1 MALVA
6 FIFKILLFYVIF
18 LFMRGLFRTYR
29 VLSAARNSVRNS
41 RSDAFYEKEQREQR
55 EQRNSNGKHDKNVIE
70 AEYKIISEE

>member
-18 LFMRGLFRTYR
+18 LFIRGLFRTYR

-41 RSDAFYEKEQREQR
+41 RSDAFYEKEQKEQK
-55 EQRNSNGKHDKNVIE
+55 NSNGKHDKNVIE